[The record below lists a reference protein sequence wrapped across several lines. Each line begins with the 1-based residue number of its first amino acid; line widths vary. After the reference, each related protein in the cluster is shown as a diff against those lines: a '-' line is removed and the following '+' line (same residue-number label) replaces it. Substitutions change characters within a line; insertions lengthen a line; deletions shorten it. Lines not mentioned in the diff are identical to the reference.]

1 MGSGM
6 KLKNQKSK
14 IKTGA
19 QCLRGR
25 PAFILHPSSFNL
37 SRAQRAGFTLM
48 ELLLVMVVI
57 AILGTIIMGSATYIT
72 RLARVKRA
80 EVARTVLATALA
92 RYRSDYNAW
101 PDGGI
106 KANNGKITATGK
118 DNAKIF
124 GMLREGDE
132 NAPNPDNPRGIRYLD
147 ESTVFTVGK
156 DGQPVMLARAGTGDK
171 PLPLIYF
178 TREGG
183 KIRYFKVVINVDNDT
198 AAVTTPDLNN

>member
-1 MGSGM
+1 MEPALPPCSRTPAHTRSLPNFRTPELPNFRTP
-6 KLKNQKSK
+6 KL
-14 IKTGA
+14 
-19 QCLRGR
+19 
-25 PAFILHPSSFNL
+25 P
-37 SRAQRAGFTLM
+37 RAGFTLL

-57 AILGTIIMGSATYIT
+57 AILGTIIMGSATFVT

-106 KANNGKITATGK
+106 KPNKDGEIIAT
-118 DNAKIF
+118 NAMNAMIF

-132 NAPNPDNPRGIRYLD
+132 NTSNPDNPRGIRYLD
-147 ESTVFTVGK
+147 ESTVFTVDK

-171 PLPLIYF
+171 PLIYIA
-178 TREGG
+178 RESGR
-183 KIRYFKVVINVDNDT
+183 IRYFKVVINVDNDS
-198 AAVTTPDLNN
+198 ADVTWELKDWM